1 MIVLLALTACRESI
15 GSVESYVPQP
25 PPKQLVKECEF
36 PTLLPMREL
45 SQRDVENYWIED
57 RGSLLDCKDRF
68 KSLKEFYIFRDSK
81 LTGVSNE

>member
-1 MIVLLALTACRESI
+1 
-15 GSVESYVPQP
+15 
-25 PPKQLVKECEF
+25 
-36 PTLLPMREL
+36 MREL

-81 LTGVSNE
+81 LTGVNNE